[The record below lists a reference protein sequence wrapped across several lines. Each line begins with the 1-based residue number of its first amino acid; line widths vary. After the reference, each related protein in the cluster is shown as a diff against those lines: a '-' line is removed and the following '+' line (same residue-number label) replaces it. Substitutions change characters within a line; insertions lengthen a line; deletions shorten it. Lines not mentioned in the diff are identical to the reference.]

1 MSQQIGT
8 METIKCFILLT
19 NTAREALKQH
29 FQDEHAFFKLQHG
42 FDVYIEKQS
51 VEQTTLNLTFFFD
64 NKRNEKLKK
73 KFGDRVVIIDCAF
86 DLKNG
91 LVAKSFRTRGRNTPI
106 KTNRRQKMRIHFVPS
121 RISGHTYSEKFISTI
136 AQLPVAQERFD
147 YVNKRISSWEGY
159 LKVLYKN
166 ASIDDIDATFHFL
179 QYNQDFSKVTIR
191 CNGIDDKQW
200 KQLKGLSAYVKGFPR
215 EIGEVIKVHQPSRT
229 IEIELN
235 GKVAK
240 LARSNDFDFSSEYIT
255 FSNASTKSQLN
266 RLLKGFEHLKEGLAA
281 NPNLENILFEDT
293 PKIVERKQNISLDF
307 HNPLNEYQREAVSG
321 AMSAEDLYVIQGPP
335 GTGKTTVISE
345 ICYQN
350 AKAGLKTL
358 IASQSNLAVDN
369 ALSRLL
375 NNKDIRILRYGRTES
390 IEEEGKKFIEENVA
404 EYWKRQTYEAITKE
418 IEEHELKEQ
427 LLKNDIT
434 KYESEMESLKQKE
447 SQLQEEIAKKEAA
460 EKELKVVT
468 EEISQLKK
476 KIIPLKKER
485 EKTEQALE
493 KLTAS
498 YERISEK
505 INELKESL
513 ANIGT
518 KQLIE
523 EQLLKAQ
530 QNLKKSKQILEY
542 IQVEQQLSQI
552 ELQLA
557 DVQKELKSIENSSDT
572 VYSIIESVES
582 MKKIHEIE
590 TFIEEQKIHRG
601 YVLNQLFYDMDK
613 IHEQLLAFKSLKD
626 ILARLEKAI
635 EYSKTTLGIEEQVIP
650 LPSNHHYSLQEI
662 EEFLTKLSYAFAQK
676 KITRENGARSI
687 QGLYLRKQY
696 LNQLTL
702 RYKALVDESLLVFSK
717 IKEEVCD
724 QIKQREGADQSS
736 LNQLKA
742 KEQGLIQSQA
752 NFKEQLKTFTSIIQN
767 GDIIPSIAEIHQI
780 CEALENEM
788 HTLLENKD
796 KASLLDE
803 QLSKKQQELD
813 SVQREIESGQTILKQ
828 YITELKEFNSK
839 GIQLEENYEQL
850 EQLTKQ
856 HPELELEKTK
866 LKMEE
871 LSVEIG
877 KLHKKIAM
885 LPIAQKMQL
894 QWKTLLEQATEHDLD
909 EIRKLYVK
917 HANVIGTTCVA
928 SANKEFMDNYPIF
941 DVVIID
947 EVSKATPPE
956 LLLPMLKGKKVILVG
971 DHHQLPPLIG
981 DDTFEETL
989 ETVLKESDTFEE
1001 KRELEKLLEE
1011 SLFERLY
1018 KNLPATNKKMLAIQ
1032 YRMHENIMQTI
1043 APFYKNGNDS
1053 LKCGLPDSDA
1063 LRDHKL
1069 EGQSIKR
1076 NDHLLWID
1084 IPNKRPFF
1092 EERMKEGSSLFNEAE
1107 LEVVRTMLLELNE
1120 ATAKAKSE
1128 GFIAQDE
1135 LKSVGVISF
1144 YAEQVKRINRLID
1157 HELNVPH
1164 LHIRTGSVDKF
1175 QGMEMDVILVSMVRN
1190 NDNKHGDI
1198 GFAKDYRRL
1207 NVALSRAREL
1217 LVLIGSTEMFMNRP
1231 KKEETRNMY
1240 RNLHQIVQAQNGYRH
1255 HNELLITT

>member
-1 MSQQIGT
+1 MVQQMGA

-64 NKRNEKLKK
+64 NKRNEKLTK

-91 LVAKSFRTRGRNTPI
+91 LVAKSFRTRGRNTPVI
-106 KTNRRQKMRIHFVPS
+106 TNRRQKMRIHFVPS
-121 RISGHTYSEKFISTI
+121 RISGHTYSDKFISTI
-136 AQLPVAQERFD
+136 AELPVAQERFD

-166 ASIDDIDATFHFL
+166 ASIDDIDATFHSL
-179 QYNQDFSKVTIR
+179 QYSQDFSKVTIR

-200 KQLKGLSAYVKGFPR
+200 KQLKGLSAYVKGYPR
-215 EIGEVIKVHQPSRT
+215 EIGEVIKVHQQSRT
-229 IEIELN
+229 IDIELN
-235 GKVAK
+235 AKVAK
-240 LARSNDFDFSSEYIT
+240 LARTNDFDFTSEYIT

-293 PKIVERKQNISLDF
+293 PKIAERKKDISLEF

-390 IEEEGKKFIEENVA
+390 IEEDGKKFIEENVA
-404 EYWKRQTYEAITKE
+404 DYWKKQTYEAITKE
-418 IEEHELKEQ
+418 IEDHQLKEKQ
-427 LLKNDIT
+427 LKNDIT
-434 KYESEMESLKQKE
+434 QYEKEIESLKQKE
-447 SQLQEEIAKKEAA
+447 SQLQEDIAKKEAA
-460 EKELKVVT
+460 EKELKIVT
-468 EEISQLKK
+468 EEIGQLKK
-476 KIIPLKKER
+476 QIIPLKKER

-493 KLTAS
+493 KLSAS
-498 YERISEK
+498 NERISEK
-505 INELKESL
+505 INELNHSL
-513 ANIGT
+513 VTIGT
-518 KQLIE
+518 NESID
-523 EQLLKAQ
+523 EQLFEAQ
-530 QNLKKSKQILEY
+530 EKLKKSKQLLEY
-542 IQVEQQLSQI
+542 IQVTQQLMEI

-557 DVQKELKSIENSSDT
+557 NVQKELEDIESSSDT
-572 VYSIIESVES
+572 INSIIESVES

-590 TFIEEQKIHRG
+590 SFIEDQNIHRG
-601 YVLNQLFYDMDK
+601 YVLNQLFHDMDK
-613 IHEQLLAFKSLKD
+613 IHEQLLPFKSLKE
-626 ILARLEKAI
+626 ITIRLDKAI
-635 EYSKTTLGIEEQVIP
+635 EYSKTSLGIEGQMNP
-650 LPSNHHYSLQEI
+650 LPNNHHYSLQEI

-696 LNQLTL
+696 LNQLVL
-702 RYKALVDESLLVFSK
+702 RYRALVDESLLVFSK

-724 QIKQREGADQSS
+724 QLKQREGADQSS
-736 LNQLKA
+736 LNLLKA
-742 KEQGLIQSQA
+742 KEQNLLQSQEKY
-752 NFKEQLKTFTSIIQN
+752 KEQLNTFESIIQED
-767 GDIIPSIAEIHQI
+767 DIIPSIEEIHTI

-788 HTLLENKD
+788 QILLENKE
-796 KASLLDE
+796 KTSILEE
-803 QLSKKQQELD
+803 QLSKKQQELE
-813 SVQREIESGQTILKQ
+813 SVQKEMTSGQTLLKQ
-828 YITELKEFNSK
+828 FISQLKELNSK
-839 GIQLEENYEQL
+839 GLQLEKKYEQL

-866 LKMEE
+866 SKME
-871 LSVEIG
+871 SITVEID
-877 KLHKKIAM
+877 KVHKKIEM

-1053 LKCGLPDSDA
+1053 LKCGLSDSDV

-1069 EGQSIKR
+1069 EGPSIKR
-1076 NDHLLWID
+1076 TDHLLWID
-1084 IPNKRPFF
+1084 IPNRHPYF
-1092 EERMKEGSSLFNEAE
+1092 EERMKEGSSLYNEAE

-1128 GFIAQDE
+1128 ELIAQDE

-1144 YAEQVKRINRLID
+1144 YAEQVKRINRLIE
-1157 HELNVPH
+1157 HELNIPH

-1190 NDNKHGDI
+1190 NDHKHGDI

-1217 LVLIGSTEMFMNRP
+1217 LVLIGSIEMFTNRP
-1231 KKEETRNMY
+1231 KKEETRSMY
-1240 RNLHQIVQAQNGYRH
+1240 RNLHQIVQSQNGYRN